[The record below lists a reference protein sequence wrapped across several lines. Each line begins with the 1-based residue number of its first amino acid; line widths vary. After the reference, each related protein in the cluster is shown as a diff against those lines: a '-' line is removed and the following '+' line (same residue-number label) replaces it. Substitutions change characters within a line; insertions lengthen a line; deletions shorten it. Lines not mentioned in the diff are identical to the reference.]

1 MVTTPFDEH
10 EQSRLHREKTPDF
23 LFNTERLI
31 GINTRRI
38 FLQLIEP
45 MKFLKFTY
53 RIISRKR

>member
-45 MKFLKFTY
+45 MKFLKFTE
-53 RIISRKR
+53 